1 MGYILR
7 YYYIKHLFK
16 VNDFLKIFFLVSFLN
31 YGRVILFTPFMTN
44 EKQYLYV
51 WDKDGAEYLNV
62 YDVYLRHME

>member
-1 MGYILR
+1 
-7 YYYIKHLFK
+7 
-16 VNDFLKIFFLVSFLN
+16 
-31 YGRVILFTPFMTN
+31 MTN